1 MRHDAADQQAG
12 TFPEADADRLR
23 AMVAGAA
30 AGDECAWEAIVGEY
44 GRRIFAMAK
53 SRLGDPEAAEEI
65 AQGVFATL
73 AEKLRDG
80 AGAYDERGRFESWL
94 FRITMNRVRDEG
106 RRRRRRAAD
115 TGPLSLGSAATAA
128 GDDGPDLETED
139 LHRLRRSVQ
148 TLDEKDREII
158 ELRHHGELPFATIA
172 AMLGEPLGTVL
183 ARHHRAL
190 KKIRRAI
197 EAGRDRAAAS

>member
-1 MRHDAADQQAG
+1 MRHDAAEQQAG
-12 TFPEADADRLR
+12 TLPEADADRLR

-30 AGDECAWEAIVGEY
+30 AGDESAWEAIVGEY

-73 AEKLRDG
+73 AEKLRGG

-128 GDDGPDLETED
+128 GDDGPGLETED

-197 EAGRDRAAAS
+197 EAERDRAAAS